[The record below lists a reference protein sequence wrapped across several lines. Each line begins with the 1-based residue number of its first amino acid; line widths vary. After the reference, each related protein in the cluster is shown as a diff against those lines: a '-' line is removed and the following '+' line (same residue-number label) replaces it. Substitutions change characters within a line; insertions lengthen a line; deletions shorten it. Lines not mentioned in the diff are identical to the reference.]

1 MKPGHLLRNVRE
13 QLGLTLRDVE
23 VASTRIAA
31 KYGNNEFAIPLSRLS
46 EIETKGLVP
55 SLFRLHSLAVV
66 YRRDIRELMGM
77 YGIDL
82 SQTAADF
89 RLAEVPATHAVTAVE
104 AYTEVRV
111 PVRMDP
117 GFDPRRTCNLG
128 RMIEQWGV
136 VPMAYLA
143 QLANDEFSYAYVGT
157 QDFTMFP
164 LILPGS
170 FLQVDEGKQLIE
182 QRMWRNEYERP
193 IYLVETRDGFT
204 CSWCSLKGDQLVLQ
218 PHPLSPVSVRLLKHP
233 QEAEVVGQVVGVAM
247 RLDLWRS
254 APPSPGPKGT
264 PALN

>member
-1 MKPGHLLRNVRE
+1 MKPGHMLRNIRE

-23 VASTRIAA
+23 VASARIAN
-31 KYGNNEFAIPLSRLS
+31 KYSNQEFAIPLSRLS

-55 SLFRLHSLAVV
+55 SVFRLHSLAVI
-66 YRRDIRELMGM
+66 YRRDIRELLAL
-77 YGIDL
+77 YGVDV

-89 RLAEVPATHAVTAVE
+89 RLSEVPATHTVTALE
-104 AYTEVRV
+104 ANLDVRV
-111 PVRMDP
+111 PVRLDP

-136 VPMAYLA
+136 VPLAYLA
-143 QLANDEFSYAYVGT
+143 QLANDQFTYAYVGT

-170 FLQVDEGKQLIE
+170 FLQVDESKHEVE

-204 CSWCSLKGDQLVLQ
+204 CSWCAIKGDQLVLQ
-218 PHPLSPVSVRLLKHP
+218 PHPLSPVSVRVLRHP
-233 QEAEVVGQVVGVAM
+233 QEAEVLGQVVGIAM
-247 RLDLWRS
+247 RLDLWKAS
-254 APPSPGPKGT
+254 PPGSGPKGT